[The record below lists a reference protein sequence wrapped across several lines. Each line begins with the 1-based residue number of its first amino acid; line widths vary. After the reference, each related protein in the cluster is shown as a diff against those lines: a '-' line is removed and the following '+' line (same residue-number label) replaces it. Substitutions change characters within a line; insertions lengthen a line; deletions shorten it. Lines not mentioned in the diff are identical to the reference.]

1 MNSFYEVRKNEN
13 QILVRRNASYE
24 FPPHFHLDLEVV
36 VVRRGRQAVRVNGV
50 EYAVENGGVIVI
62 DSYDVHE
69 YQKGK
74 EGDGD
79 DCVVVIPYRYLSVWN
94 ERRGDFRVANPVIE
108 DEKLSDELL
117 RIVDGY
123 LRKEDS
129 ETVKVAAMGLFLA
142 RLAQCVEFTG
152 QKENDERTLMRK
164 ILAYVQG
171 NFRED
176 ATLKAV
182 ARALGYTEA
191 HISRVFHRYIKTGLS
206 KYVNGL
212 RLEYIDGLKK
222 KGDKRKMTE
231 LIYEAGFKS
240 QQTYYRCRANVK

>member
-13 QILVRRNASYE
+13 QILVRRNASYK

-79 DCVVVIPYRYLSVWN
+79 DCVLVIPYRYLSVWN

-182 ARALGYTEA
+182 GCMKRDTVLLVGGTDKGLGAPTRRAAGTSLPLAARLPVPMGFA
-191 HISRVFHRYIKTGLS
+191 HTLVVSHLH
-206 KYVNGL
+206 
-212 RLEYIDGLKK
+212 
-222 KGDKRKMTE
+222 
-231 LIYEAGFKS
+231 
-240 QQTYYRCRANVK
+240 